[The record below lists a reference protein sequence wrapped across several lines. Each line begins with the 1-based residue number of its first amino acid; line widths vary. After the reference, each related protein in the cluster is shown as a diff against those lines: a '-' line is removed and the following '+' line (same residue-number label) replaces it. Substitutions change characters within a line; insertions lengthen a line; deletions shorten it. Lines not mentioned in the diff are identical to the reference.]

1 MHAAQPSFEVLIVDD
16 GSPDGTGD
24 LAEALR
30 EMTNELEWKIIDGP
44 PDLNK
49 DAKFKEKV
57 RDLFAEMAGVEWIK
71 KSGGAK
77 YQGEKICGHH
87 LPNCTL
93 RPLATPPL
101 PVEEESD

>member
-1 MHAAQPSFEVLIVDD
+1 MGRWPLNLPPAPLSQTI
-16 GSPDGTGD
+16 
-24 LAEALR
+24 AEALR